1 MKKAIL
7 TAAFSLFAAI
17 VISCGNSGNGN
28 ITKGN
33 SSKLDTLSYAIG
45 IDLANGLK
53 RGLGD
58 IKLNNELL
66 VKGLEAAGMGKE
78 SVKCGDL
85 AITSEVSDSVLMTYF
100 RSTLSQRMQAIRINE
115 RAKADTTG
123 TVEPVEIDFDPETMF
138 AGEEERSVISTAY
151 GFDMGNNLAKN
162 QFPLQLCWLVKGLE
176 DAWAEDTKMSYD
188 EVQDYLRD
196 YLTVK
201 IPAENKAESE
211 KWLAKIEKKSGVKKT
226 ESGLL
231 YKIVKEGDANMKPAA
246 ADVVKVHYKGTTRK
260 GVVFDASR
268 FEDMPAERQEQMKL
282 YGPDSYKEDTPVE
295 FPLNRVIKGWTEGMQ
310 LVGKGGK
317 IMLWI
322 PAELA
327 YGERGAGANI
337 GPNEALC
344 FEVEL
349 IDVTPAQ
356 K

>member
-1 MKKAIL
+1 
-7 TAAFSLFAAI
+7 
-17 VISCGNSGNGN
+17 
-28 ITKGN
+28 
-33 SSKLDTLSYAIG
+33 
-45 IDLANGLK
+45 
-53 RGLGD
+53 
-58 IKLNNELL
+58 
-66 VKGLEAAGMGKE
+66 
-78 SVKCGDL
+78 
-85 AITSEVSDSVLMTYF
+85 
-100 RSTLSQRMQAIRINE
+100 
-115 RAKADTTG
+115 
-123 TVEPVEIDFDPETMF
+123 MF
-138 AGEEERSVISTAY
+138 AGEEERSIISTAY

-231 YKIVKEGDANMKPAA
+231 YKIIEEGDANMKPAA

-282 YGPDSYKEDTPVE
+282 YSPDSYKEDTPVE